1 MAEEE
6 PPAAEGAAAEG
17 AGAAA
22 AAAASLPPHPLPFRL
37 LPTGAPTDWDPAAA
51 EVTLNVRLDGCI
63 VPSETSPEGARI
75 AYSHAGEQVGG
86 RRGC

>member
-6 PPAAEGAAAEG
+6 PPAAEGAAADG
-17 AGAAA
+17 AGAV
-22 AAAASLPPHPLPFRL
+22 AAASLPPHPLPFRL

-63 VPSETSPEGARI
+63 VPSEASPEGARI
-75 AYSHAGEQVGG
+75 AYSHAGEQVG
-86 RRGC
+86 RRGGC